1 MGMIEVEGRVFTLR
15 EGVSRIGRSMTADLR
30 FEDSTVG
37 NRHALI
43 VRDGDTVRVLDD
55 RGPGVHVNG
64 RRVSAQL
71 LRDGD
76 VIEVGRHILR
86 FMAGDAD
93 AAELTPPAMA

>member
-1 MGMIEVEGRVFTLR
+1 MSVIEFGGQVFPLR
-15 EGVSRIGRSMTADLR
+15 EGVFRIGRSMTADLR
-30 FEDSTVG
+30 LEDSSVG
-37 NRHALI
+37 NRHAII

-76 VIEVGRHILR
+76 VIEVGRHVLR
-86 FMAGDAD
+86 FLAGDAD
-93 AAELTPPAMA
+93 SAELTPPAMA